1 MSYVN
6 NTSYVYNMSDE
17 CRLYELYE
25 YFYESLKIAYF
36 FVFKKFGI
44 FLLIYKDGKRKYWEK
59 ILEKYAKEPIFKG
72 KEWSFRIRKNFRR
85 IER

>member
-6 NTSYVYNMSDE
+6 NTSYVYNMSDG

-44 FLLIYKDGKRKYWEK
+44 FLLIYKDGKRKY
-59 ILEKYAKEPIFKG
+59 
-72 KEWSFRIRKNFRR
+72 
-85 IER
+85 